1 MKHRAIS
8 LFLVGIVCEIFLAF
22 AYVNPYECEI
32 SLSELVLQLSGARG
46 NFTFLP
52 SFTALISLTIRLIP
66 QFLFELYAGI
76 ELYRHFCTASVYVFS
91 RTPQRLNWYW
101 KEIMYLLAHSLLYQL
116 TLLIT
121 VIATTAARYQIYVD
135 MVDFV
140 AVGFYV
146 AFNLLWVYSMTLLIN
161 LIAIKLGSS
170 AAFMWVCSTQMFLI
184 AMLYWVQALEDN
196 MLLAKIDLCCNPFS
210 RLIIGWQIGRINSG
224 NDILD
229 KLLTSIGFIYSP
241 ESSFLFFLLLGVAIV
256 IIGALIVGRHD
267 FLLSDSESEVL

>member
-1 MKHRAIS
+1 MRYRAIS

-46 NFTFLP
+46 NFTFFP
-52 SFTALISLTIRLIP
+52 SFTALISLMIRLIP

-76 ELYRHFCTASVYVFS
+76 ELYRHFCTASIYVFS

-101 KEIMYLLAHSLLYQL
+101 KEIMYLFVHSLLYQL
-116 TLLIT
+116 ILLIT
-121 VIATTAARYQIYVD
+121 VIGTTAVRYRLYVD
-135 MVDFV
+135 LAGFA
-140 AVGFYV
+140 AVGFHI

-184 AMLYWVQALEDN
+184 AMLHWIQALEDN
-196 MLLAKIDLCCNPFS
+196 LFLAKIDLCCNPVS
-210 RLIIGWQIGRINSG
+210 RLIIGWQFGRINSG
-224 NDILD
+224 TDTLDI
-229 KLLTSIGFIYSP
+229 LLTSIGFVYSP
-241 ESSFLFFLLLGVAIV
+241 GSSFLFLLLLGIVIV
-256 IIGALIVGRHD
+256 IIGALIVSRHD
-267 FLLSDSESEVL
+267 FLLSDSEAEVL